1 MKLTIFTAN
10 CVGNP
15 ANALYPNKAEIEN
28 KEDMM
33 AVISRDHV
41 CAEFKNCHRSIDD
54 FLSSDVEVMD
64 CDNDHSDDPND
75 WITAEKYD
83 ELFPDVS
90 YILVP
95 SRNDGKVKGKR
106 STRPRHHIY
115 FPHSKITSAD
125 EVAGIKTRL
134 QEYAPFFDDNALDAA
149 RFIFGHTPSDIV
161 WHEGSRT
168 IDEFLDELDF
178 AEYDQSTQSIAEGSR
193 NSTMSHIAG
202 RLIKR
207 YGNTEKAHDIYLEKA
222 QLCSPPLED
231 SELALIWSSAVKFGK
246 KVQSQ
251 VGYVSP
257 EEFNKG
263 YSLKPDDYSDIGQA
277 KVLSREYEGELAFT
291 DSTDYMRYDGT
302 HWAESKQMAVGA
314 CEEFLDE
321 QLKEATA
328 AVEKAKKMLLDAGV
342 DKETVMTGGKALEK
356 VIDESSEKAFKEF
369 MMASKYYAFVMKRRD
384 MKFVTSALQ
393 AAKPMLLKK
402 ITDFDSQEFLL
413 NTPSATYDLRDG
425 SSKEHAAEDLITK
438 ITAVSPVTDGMDL
451 WLDALDSFFCSDKEL
466 IEYVQQIVG
475 LSAIGKVYVEA
486 LVIAYGEG
494 SNGKSTFWNTIA
506 RVLGTYSGT
515 ISADALTVGCKRN
528 VKPEMA
534 ELKGKRLVIA
544 AELEEGMRLNTS
556 IVKQLCS
563 TDEVTAEKKY
573 KDPFKYVPTHTLVLY
588 TNHLPK
594 VGAND
599 DGIWRRLIVIPFNAK
614 ITGSSDK
621 KNYADYLYE
630 SAGGAVLSWIIDG
643 AAKAIKNKYKLKTPK
658 IVEDA
663 INKYRE
669 NNDWL
674 SAFAEECCE
683 IDVTYTQK
691 SGEFYQEYRSY
702 CARTGEYT
710 RSTTDFY
717 AALENAGFERKKTKA
732 GIIVRGIR
740 LKSDFLDA

>member
-1 MKLTIFTAN
+1 MRLTIFSAS
-10 CVGNP
+10 CVGNA
-15 ANALYPNKAEIEN
+15 ANTIYPNKAVITN
-28 KEDMM
+28 KDDMIS
-33 AVISRDHV
+33 VIARDHV
-41 CAEFKNCHRSIDD
+41 CAEFKKAHRSIDD

-64 CDNDHSDDPND
+64 CDNDHSDNPKD
-75 WITAEKYD
+75 WITPEKYE
-83 ELFPDVS
+83 ELFPDVF
-90 YILVP
+90 YIIVP
-95 SRNDGKVKGKR
+95 SRNNGKVKGNK
-106 STRPRHHIY
+106 SARPRHHIY
-115 FPHSKITSAD
+115 FPHEPITVAD

-134 QEYAPFFDDNALDAA
+134 QEIAPFFDDNALDAA
-149 RFIFGHTPSDIV
+149 RFIFGHTPADIV

-168 IDEFLDELDF
+168 IVDFLDELDF
-178 AEYDQSTQSIAEGSR
+178 AEYDNNSQSIVEGSR

-202 RLIKR
+202 KLIKR
-207 YGNTEKAHDIYLEKA
+207 YGNTDKAHDIFLEKA
-222 QLCSPPLED
+222 ALCNPPLED
-231 SELALIWSSAVKFGK
+231 SELALIWSSAIKFGK

-277 KVLSREYEGELAFT
+277 KVLAREYERELAFT

-302 HWAESKQMAVGA
+302 HWSESKQLAVGA

-328 AVEKAKKMLLDAGV
+328 AVEKAKKSLLDAGV
-342 DKETVMTGGKALEK
+342 DKDVVMAGGKALEK
-356 VIDESSEKAFKEF
+356 AIDESSEKAFKEF
-369 MMASKYYAFVMKRRD
+369 VMASKYYAFVMKRRD
-384 MKFVTSALQ
+384 MKYVTSALQ

-402 ITDFDSQEFLL
+402 ITDFDNQEFLL
-413 NTPSATYDLRDG
+413 NTPTATFDLQNG
-425 SSKEHAAEDLITK
+425 NSKEHSAEDLITK
-438 ITAVSPVTDGMDL
+438 ITAVSPSDEGMDL
-451 WLDALDSFFCSDKEL
+451 WFSALDSFFCGDAEL
-466 IEYVQQIVG
+466 MDYVQQIVG

-588 TNHLPK
+588 TNHLPR

-614 ITGSSDK
+614 ITGNSDR
-621 KNYADYLYE
+621 KNYADFLYE
-630 SAGGAVLSWIIDG
+630 NAGGAVLSWIIEG
-643 AAKAIKNKYKLKTPK
+643 AEKAIKNKYKLKTPMV
-658 IVEDA
+658 VEAA

-669 NNDWL
+669 NNDWF
-674 SAFAEECCE
+674 SAFVDECCE
-683 IDVTYTQK
+683 VDVTFQQK

-717 AALENAGFERKKTKA
+717 TALENAGFERKKTKA
-732 GIIVRGIR
+732 GVIVRGIR
-740 LKSDFLDA
+740 LKSDFLDN

>member
-15 ANALYPNKAEIEN
+15 ANALYLNKAEIEN
-28 KEDMM
+28 KDDMM
-33 AVISRDHV
+33 TVISRDHV

-64 CDNDHSDDPND
+64 CDNDHSDDSKD

-106 STRPRHHIY
+106 SARPRHHIY
-115 FPHSKITSAD
+115 FPHSVIKSAD
-125 EVAGIKTRL
+125 EVSDIKTRL

-257 EEFNKG
+257 EDFNKG

-277 KVLSREYEGELAFT
+277 KVLAREYKGELAFT

-302 HWAESKQMAVGA
+302 HWAESKQLAVGA

-342 DKETVMTGGKALEK
+342 DKEAVMVGGKALEK

-413 NTPSATYDLRDG
+413 NAPDATYDLQDG
-425 SSKEHAAEDLITK
+425 SSKAHESEDLITK
-438 ITAVSPVTDGMDL
+438 MTAVSPSTEGMDL
-451 WLDALDSFFCSDKEL
+451 WMKALENFFCGDQEL
-466 IEYVQQIVG
+466 IDYVQQIVG

-563 TDEVTAEKKY
+563 TDEVSAEKKY

-588 TNHLPK
+588 TNHLPR

-599 DGIWRRLIVIPFNAK
+599 DGTWRRLIVIPFNAK
-614 ITGSSDK
+614 ISGKGDI
-621 KNYADYLYE
+621 KNYSDFLAE
-630 SAGGAVLSWIIDG
+630 KAGGAVLSWIIDG
-643 AAKAIKNKYKLKTPK
+643 AKKAIKNDYKLKSPK
-658 IVEDA
+658 VVQDA
-663 INKYRE
+663 INRYRE

-674 SAFAEECCE
+674 SSFIEECCE
-683 IDVTYTQK
+683 VNKSYEQK

-717 AALENAGFERKKTKA
+717 TGLEIAGFEKKKTKVGA
-732 GIIVRGIR
+732 VIRGIR
-740 LKSDFLDA
+740 LKSDFVD

>member
-1 MKLTIFTAN
+1 MKFTIYSAN
-10 CVGNP
+10 CAGNA
-15 ANALYPNKAEIEN
+15 ANTIYPNKAEITN
-28 KEDMM
+28 KEDMQS
-33 AVISRDHV
+33 VIARDHV
-41 CAEFKNCHRSIDD
+41 CGEFKKAHRSIDD
-54 FLSSDVEVMD
+54 FISSDVEVMD
-64 CDNDHSDDPND
+64 CDNDHSDNPED
-75 WITAEKYD
+75 WMTIEKYD
-83 ELFPDVS
+83 ELFPDVA
-90 YILVP
+90 YAIVP
-95 SRNDGKVKGKR
+95 SKNDGKVKRNK
-106 STRPRHHIY
+106 SARPRHHIY
-115 FPHSKITSAD
+115 FPHE
-125 EVAGIKTRL
+125 EVTDAGEIAGIKTRL

-149 RFIFGHTPSDIV
+149 RFIFGCTPSDIV
-161 WHEGSRT
+161 WHEGSKT
-168 IDEFLDELDF
+168 ITEFLDEMDF
-178 AEYDQSTQSIAEGSR
+178 AEYDQASQGIAEGSR

-202 RLIKR
+202 KLIKR

-251 VGYVSP
+251 VGYISP
-257 EEFNKG
+257 EVFNKG
-263 YSLKPDDYSDIGQA
+263 FSLKPDDYSDIGQA
-277 KVLSREYEGELAFT
+277 KVLSREYAGELAFT

-328 AVEKAKKMLLDAGV
+328 AVEKARKMLLDSGV
-342 DKETVMTGGKALEK
+342 DKESVMAGGKALEK
-356 VIDESSEKAFKEF
+356 AIDEGSEKAFKEF
-369 MMASKYYAFVMKRRD
+369 LMASKYYAFVMKRRD

-402 ITDFDSQEFLL
+402 ISDFDSQEFLL
-413 NTPSATYDLRDG
+413 NAPNATYDLQDG

-438 ITAVSPVTDGMDL
+438 MTAVSPSEEGMDL
-451 WLDALDSFFCSDKEL
+451 WKDALDSFFCSDNEL
-466 IEYVQQIVG
+466 IDYVQQIVG

-506 RVLGTYSGT
+506 KVLGTYSGT

-588 TNHLPK
+588 TNHLPR

-614 ITGSSDK
+614 ITGSSDR

-630 SAGGAVLSWIIDG
+630 NAGGAVLTWILDG
-643 AAKAIKNKYKLKTPK
+643 AAKAIKNEYKLKTPK
-658 IVEDA
+658 VVEDA

-669 NNDWL
+669 NNDWF
-674 SAFAEECCE
+674 SAFVEECCE
-683 IDVTYTQK
+683 VDSTYTQK

-717 AALENAGFERKKTKA
+717 TALENAGFERKRFKDGVK
-732 GIIVRGIR
+732 VRGIR
-740 LKSDFLDA
+740 LKSDFLDN

>member
-1 MKLTIFTAN
+1 MKFTIYSAN
-10 CVGNP
+10 CAGNA
-15 ANALYPNKAEIEN
+15 ANAVYPNKAEITN
-28 KEDMM
+28 KEDMQS
-33 AVISRDHV
+33 VIARDHV
-41 CAEFKNCHRSIDD
+41 CGEFKKAHRSIDD
-54 FLSSDVEVMD
+54 FISSDVEVMD
-64 CDNDHSDDPND
+64 CDNDHSDNPED
-75 WITAEKYD
+75 WMTIEKYE
-83 ELFPDVS
+83 ELFPDVA
-90 YILVP
+90 YAIVP
-95 SRNDGKVKGKR
+95 SKNDGKVKGNK
-106 STRPRHHIY
+106 SARPRHHIY
-115 FPHSKITSAD
+115 FPHEKVTDAG

-149 RFIFGHTPSDIV
+149 RFIFGCNPSDIV
-161 WHEGSRT
+161 WHEGSKT
-168 IDEFLDELDF
+168 ITEFLGEMDF
-178 AEYDQSTQSIAEGSR
+178 AEYDSASQGIAEGSR

-222 QLCSPPLED
+222 QLCNPPLED

-246 KVQSQ
+246 KVQAQ

-263 YSLKPDDYSDIGQA
+263 FSLKPDDYSDIGQA
-277 KVLSREYEGELAFT
+277 KVLSREYAGELAFT

-328 AVEKAKKMLLDAGV
+328 AVEKAKKMLLDSGV
-342 DKETVMTGGKALEK
+342 DKETVMAGGKALEK
-356 VIDESSEKAFKEF
+356 AIDEGSEKTFKEF
-369 MMASKYYAFVMKRRD
+369 VMASKYYAFMMKRRD
-384 MKFVTSALQ
+384 MKYVISALQ
-393 AAKPMLLKK
+393 AAKPMLLKN

-413 NTPSATYDLRDG
+413 NAPDATYDLQDG
-425 SSKEHAAEDLITK
+425 SSKEHEAEDLITK
-438 ITAVSPVTDGMDL
+438 MTAVSPSEDGMDL
-451 WLDALDSFFCSDKEL
+451 WKKALDSFFCGDKEL
-466 IEYVQQIVG
+466 IDYVQQIVG

-588 TNHLPK
+588 TTHLPR
-594 VGAND
+594 VGTND

-614 ITGSSDK
+614 ITGSSDI

-630 SAGGAVLSWIIDG
+630 NAGGAVLSWIIDG
-643 AAKAIKNKYKLKTPK
+643 AAKAIKNKYKLRTPK
-658 IVEDA
+658 VVEAA

-669 NNDWL
+669 NNDWF
-674 SAFAEECCE
+674 SAFVEECCE
-683 IDVTYTQK
+683 VDATYTQK
-691 SGEFYQEYRSY
+691 SGEFYHEYRSY

-717 AALENAGFERKKTKA
+717 TALENAGFERKRAKS
-732 GIIVRGIR
+732 GITVYGIR
-740 LKSDFLDA
+740 LKSDFLEE

>member
-1 MKLTIFTAN
+1 MKFTIYSAN
-10 CVGNP
+10 CAGNA
-15 ANALYPNKAEIEN
+15 ANAVYPNKAEITN
-28 KEDMM
+28 KEDMQS
-33 AVISRDHV
+33 VIARDHV
-41 CAEFKNCHRSIDD
+41 CGEFKKAHRSIDD
-54 FLSSDVEVMD
+54 FISSDVEVMD
-64 CDNDHSDDPND
+64 CDNDHSDNPED
-75 WITAEKYD
+75 WMTIEKYE
-83 ELFPDVS
+83 ELFPDVA
-90 YILVP
+90 YAIVP
-95 SRNDGKVKGKR
+95 SKNDGKVKGNK
-106 STRPRHHIY
+106 SARPRHHIY
-115 FPHSKITSAD
+115 FPHEKVTDAG

-149 RFIFGHTPSDIV
+149 RFIFGCNPSDIV
-161 WHEGSRT
+161 WHEGSKT
-168 IDEFLDELDF
+168 ITEFLGEMDF
-178 AEYDQSTQSIAEGSR
+178 TEYDSASQGIAEGSR

-222 QLCSPPLED
+222 QLCNPPLED

-246 KVQSQ
+246 KVQAQ

-263 YSLKPDDYSDIGQA
+263 FSLKPDDYSDIGQA
-277 KVLSREYEGELAFT
+277 KVLSREYAGELAFT

-328 AVEKAKKMLLDAGV
+328 AVEKAKKMLLDSGV
-342 DKETVMTGGKALEK
+342 DKETVMAGGKTLEK
-356 VIDESSEKAFKEF
+356 AIDEGSEKTFKEF
-369 MMASKYYAFVMKRRD
+369 VMASKYYAFVMKRRD
-384 MKFVTSALQ
+384 MKYVISALQ
-393 AAKPMLLKK
+393 AAKPMLLKN

-413 NTPSATYDLRDG
+413 NAPDATYDLQDG
-425 SSKEHAAEDLITK
+425 SSKEHEAEDLITK
-438 ITAVSPVTDGMDL
+438 MTAVSPSEDGMDL
-451 WLDALDSFFCSDKEL
+451 WKKALDSFFCGDKEL
-466 IEYVQQIVG
+466 IDYVQQIVG

-588 TNHLPK
+588 TNHLPR

-614 ITGSSDK
+614 ITGSSDI

-630 SAGGAVLSWIIDG
+630 NVGGAVLSWIIDG
-643 AAKAIKNKYKLKTPK
+643 AAKAIKNKYKLRTPK
-658 IVEDA
+658 VVEAA

-669 NNDWL
+669 NNDWF
-674 SAFAEECCE
+674 SAFVEECCE
-683 IDVTYTQK
+683 VDATYTQK
-691 SGEFYQEYRSY
+691 SGEFYHEYRSY

-717 AALENAGFERKKTKA
+717 TALENAGFERKRAKS
-732 GIIVRGIR
+732 GITVYGIR
-740 LKSDFLDA
+740 LKSDFLEE

>member
-1 MKLTIFTAN
+1 MRLTIFSAS
-10 CVGNP
+10 CVGNA
-15 ANALYPNKAEIEN
+15 ANTIYPNKAVITN
-28 KEDMM
+28 KDDMIS
-33 AVISRDHV
+33 VIARDHV
-41 CAEFKNCHRSIDD
+41 CAEFKKAHRSIDD

-64 CDNDHSDDPND
+64 CDNDHSDNPKD
-75 WITAEKYD
+75 WITPEKYE

-90 YILVP
+90 YIIVP
-95 SRNDGKVKGKR
+95 SRNDGKVKGNK
-106 STRPRHHIY
+106 SARPRHHIY
-115 FPHSKITSAD
+115 FPHEPITVAD

-134 QEYAPFFDDNALDAA
+134 QEIAPFFDDNALDAA
-149 RFIFGHTPSDIV
+149 RFIFGHTPADIV

-168 IDEFLDELDF
+168 IVDFLDELDF
-178 AEYDQSTQSIAEGSR
+178 AEYDNNSQSIVEGSR

-202 RLIKR
+202 KLIKR
-207 YGNTEKAHDIYLEKA
+207 YGNTDKAHDIFLEKA
-222 QLCSPPLED
+222 ALCNPPLED
-231 SELALIWSSAVKFGK
+231 SELALIWSSAIKFGK

-277 KVLSREYEGELAFT
+277 KVLAREYERELAFT

-302 HWAESKQMAVGA
+302 HWSESKQLAVGA

-328 AVEKAKKMLLDAGV
+328 AVEKAKKSLLDAGV
-342 DKETVMTGGKALEK
+342 DKDVVMAGGKALEK
-356 VIDESSEKAFKEF
+356 AIDESSEKAFKEF
-369 MMASKYYAFVMKRRD
+369 VMASKYYAFVMKRRD
-384 MKFVTSALQ
+384 MKYVTSALQ

-402 ITDFDSQEFLL
+402 ITDFDNQEFLL
-413 NTPSATYDLRDG
+413 NTPTATFDLQNG
-425 SSKEHAAEDLITK
+425 NSKEHSAEDLITK
-438 ITAVSPVTDGMDL
+438 ITAVSPSDEGMDL
-451 WLDALDSFFCSDKEL
+451 WFSALDSFFCGDAEL
-466 IEYVQQIVG
+466 MDYVQQIVG

-588 TNHLPK
+588 TNHLPR

-614 ITGSSDK
+614 ITGNSDR
-621 KNYADYLYE
+621 KNYADFLYE
-630 SAGGAVLSWIIDG
+630 NAGGAVLSWIIEG
-643 AAKAIKNKYKLKTPK
+643 AEKAIKNKYKLKTPMV
-658 IVEDA
+658 VEAA

-669 NNDWL
+669 NNDWF
-674 SAFAEECCE
+674 SAFVDECCE
-683 IDVTYTQK
+683 VDVTFQQK

-717 AALENAGFERKKTKA
+717 TALENAGFERKKTKA
-732 GIIVRGIR
+732 GVIVRGIR
-740 LKSDFLDA
+740 LKSDFLDN

>member
-1 MKLTIFTAN
+1 MKFTIYSAN
-10 CVGNP
+10 CIGNP
-15 ANALYPNKAEIEN
+15 ANALYHNKAEITN
-28 KEDMM
+28 KEDMLS
-33 AVISRDHV
+33 VIARDHV
-41 CAEFKNCHRSIDD
+41 CAEFKNYHRSIDD

-64 CDNDHSDDPND
+64 CDNDHSDNPED
-75 WITAEKYD
+75 WMTVEKYD
-83 ELFPDVS
+83 ELFPNVS

-106 STRPRHHIY
+106 SARPRHHIY

-149 RFIFGHTPSDIV
+149 RFIFGHAPADIV

-168 IDEFLDELDF
+168 VDEFLDEMDF
-178 AEYDQSTQSIAEGSR
+178 AEYDWATQSIAEGSR

-202 RLIKR
+202 KLIKR

-231 SELALIWSSAVKFGK
+231 SELAIIWSSAVKFGK

-257 EEFNKG
+257 EDFNKG
-263 YSLKPDDYSDIGQA
+263 FSLKPDDYSDIGQA
-277 KVLSREYEGELAFT
+277 KVVAREYCSELVYT

-302 HWAESKQMAVGA
+302 HWVESKQLSVGA
-314 CEEFLDE
+314 CEEFLDL
-321 QLKEATA
+321 QLSEAQVVFNMA
-328 AVEKAKKMLLDAGV
+328 MKKLIDGGI
-342 DKETVMTGGKALEK
+342 DKETILSGGKTLQKAVDEK
-356 VIDESSEKAFKEF
+356 TEQAYADFIKANTYK
-369 MMASKYYAFVMKRRD
+369 KFVMKRRD
-384 MKFVTSALQ
+384 MKFVTSTLQ
-393 AAKPMLLKK
+393 AAKPMLLKDIK
-402 ITDFDSQEFLL
+402 DFDKNEFML
-413 NTPSATYDLRDG
+413 NTPSGTYDLETG
-425 SSKEHAAEDLITK
+425 EMHEHKAEDLITK
-438 ITAVSPVTDGMDL
+438 ITAVSPCNEGREL
-451 WLDALDSFFCSDKEL
+451 WQKAISDFFCRDNDL
-466 IEYVQQIVG
+466 IDYVQQIVG

-528 VKPEMA
+528 VKPEKA

-563 TDEVTAEKKY
+563 TDEVSAEKKY

-588 TNHLPK
+588 TNHLPR

-599 DGIWRRLIVIPFNAK
+599 DGTWRRLIVIPFNAK
-614 ITGSSDK
+614 ISGKSDI
-621 KNYADYLYE
+621 KNYSDFLAE
-630 SAGGAVLSWIIDG
+630 KAGGAVLSWIIEG
-643 AAKAIKNKYKLKTPK
+643 AKKAIKNKYKLKTPK
-658 IVEDA
+658 VVENA

-674 SAFAEECCE
+674 FHFIEECCE
-683 IDVTYTQK
+683 VDITYTQK

-717 AALENAGFERKKTKA
+717 TGLEIAGFEKKKTKV
-732 GIIVRGIR
+732 GSVIKGIR
-740 LKSDFLDA
+740 LKSDFMD

>member
-28 KEDMM
+28 KDDMM
-33 AVISRDHV
+33 TVISRDHV

-106 STRPRHHIY
+106 SARPRHHIY

-149 RFIFGHTPSDIV
+149 RFIFGHTPTDIV

-168 IDEFLDELDF
+168 IDEFLDEMDF
-178 AEYDQSTQSIAEGSR
+178 AEYDQSTQSIGEGSR

-257 EEFNKG
+257 EDFNKG
-263 YSLKPDDYSDIGQA
+263 YSLKPNDYSDIGQA
-277 KVLSREYEGELAFT
+277 KVLSREYAGELAFT

-302 HWAESKQMAVGA
+302 HWAESKQLAVGA

-342 DKETVMTGGKALEK
+342 DKEAVMAGGKALEK

-369 MMASKYYAFVMKRRD
+369 VMASKYYAFVMKRRD
-384 MKFVTSALQ
+384 MKYVTSALQ
-393 AAKPMLLKK
+393 AAKPMLLKN
-402 ITDFDSQEFLL
+402 ITDFDSKEFLL
-413 NTPSATYDLRDG
+413 NAPDATYDLQDG
-425 SSKEHAAEDLITK
+425 SSKDHAAEDLITK
-438 ITAVSPVTDGMDL
+438 MTTVSPSTEGMDL
-451 WLDALDSFFCSDKEL
+451 WMKALDNFFCGDQEL
-466 IEYVQQIVG
+466 IDYVQQIVG

-563 TDEVTAEKKY
+563 TDEVSAEKKY

-588 TNHLPK
+588 TNHLPR

-599 DGIWRRLIVIPFNAK
+599 DGTWRRLIVIPFNAK
-614 ITGSSDK
+614 ISGKGDI
-621 KNYADYLYE
+621 KNYSDFLAE
-630 SAGGAVLSWIIDG
+630 KAGGAVLSWIIDG
-643 AAKAIKNKYKLKTPK
+643 AKKAIKNDYKLKSPK
-658 IVEDA
+658 VVQDA
-663 INKYRE
+663 INRYRE

-674 SAFAEECCE
+674 SSFIEECCE
-683 IDVTYTQK
+683 VNKSYEQK

-717 AALENAGFERKKTKA
+717 TGLEIAGFEKKKTKVGA
-732 GIIVRGIR
+732 VIRGIR
-740 LKSDFLDA
+740 LKSDFVD

>member
-1 MKLTIFTAN
+1 MRLTIFSAS
-10 CVGNP
+10 CVGNA
-15 ANALYPNKAEIEN
+15 ANTIYPNKAVITN
-28 KEDMM
+28 KDDMIS
-33 AVISRDHV
+33 VIARDHV
-41 CAEFKNCHRSIDD
+41 CAEFKKAHRSIDD

-64 CDNDHSDDPND
+64 CDNDHSDNPKD
-75 WITAEKYD
+75 WITPEKYE

-90 YILVP
+90 YIIVP
-95 SRNDGKVKGKR
+95 SRNNGKVKGNK
-106 STRPRHHIY
+106 SARPRHHIY
-115 FPHSKITSAD
+115 FPHEPITVAD

-134 QEYAPFFDDNALDAA
+134 QEIAPFFDDNALDAA
-149 RFIFGHTPSDIV
+149 RFIFGHTPADIV

-168 IDEFLDELDF
+168 IVDFLDELDF
-178 AEYDQSTQSIAEGSR
+178 AEYDNNSQSIVEGSR

-202 RLIKR
+202 KLIKR
-207 YGNTEKAHDIYLEKA
+207 YGNTDKAHDIFLEKA
-222 QLCSPPLED
+222 ALCNPPLED
-231 SELALIWSSAVKFGK
+231 SELALIWSSAIKFGK

-277 KVLSREYEGELAFT
+277 KVLAREYERELAFT

-302 HWAESKQMAVGA
+302 HWSESKQLAVGA

-328 AVEKAKKMLLDAGV
+328 AVEKAKKSLLDAGV
-342 DKETVMTGGKALEK
+342 DKDVVMAGGKALEK
-356 VIDESSEKAFKEF
+356 AIDESSEKAFKEF
-369 MMASKYYAFVMKRRD
+369 VMASKYYAFVMKRRD
-384 MKFVTSALQ
+384 MKYVTSALQ

-402 ITDFDSQEFLL
+402 ITDFDNQEFLL
-413 NTPSATYDLRDG
+413 NTPTATFDLQNG
-425 SSKEHAAEDLITK
+425 NSKEHSAEDLITK
-438 ITAVSPVTDGMDL
+438 ITAVSPSDEGMDL
-451 WLDALDSFFCSDKEL
+451 WFSALDSFFCGDAEL
-466 IEYVQQIVG
+466 MDYVQQIVG

-588 TNHLPK
+588 TNHLPR

-614 ITGSSDK
+614 ITGNSDR
-621 KNYADYLYE
+621 KNYADFLYE
-630 SAGGAVLSWIIDG
+630 NAGGAVLSWIIEG
-643 AAKAIKNKYKLKTPK
+643 AEKAIKNKYKLKTPMV
-658 IVEDA
+658 VEAA

-669 NNDWL
+669 NNDWF
-674 SAFAEECCE
+674 SAFVDECCE
-683 IDVTYTQK
+683 VDVTFQQK

-717 AALENAGFERKKTKA
+717 TALENAGFERKKTKA
-732 GIIVRGIR
+732 GVIVRGIR
-740 LKSDFLDA
+740 LKSDFLDN

>member
-1 MKLTIFTAN
+1 MRLTIFSAS
-10 CVGNP
+10 CVGNA
-15 ANALYPNKAEIEN
+15 ANTIYPNKAVITN
-28 KEDMM
+28 KDDMIS
-33 AVISRDHV
+33 VIARDHV
-41 CAEFKNCHRSIDD
+41 CAEFKKAHRSIDD

-64 CDNDHSDDPND
+64 CDNDHSDNPKD
-75 WITAEKYD
+75 WITPEKYE

-90 YILVP
+90 YIIVP
-95 SRNDGKVKGKR
+95 SRNDGKVKGNK
-106 STRPRHHIY
+106 SARPRHHIY
-115 FPHSKITSAD
+115 FPHEPITVAD

-134 QEYAPFFDDNALDAA
+134 QEIAPFFDDNALDAA
-149 RFIFGHTPSDIV
+149 RFIFGHTPADIV

-168 IDEFLDELDF
+168 IVDFLDELDF
-178 AEYDQSTQSIAEGSR
+178 AEYDNNSQSIVEGSR

-202 RLIKR
+202 KLIKR
-207 YGNTEKAHDIYLEKA
+207 YGNTDKAHDIFLEKA
-222 QLCSPPLED
+222 ALCNPPLED
-231 SELALIWSSAVKFGK
+231 SELALIWSSAIKFGK

-277 KVLSREYEGELAFT
+277 KVLAREYERELAFT

-302 HWAESKQMAVGA
+302 HWSESKQLAVGA

-328 AVEKAKKMLLDAGV
+328 AVEKAKKSLLDAGV
-342 DKETVMTGGKALEK
+342 DKDVVMAGGKALEK
-356 VIDESSEKAFKEF
+356 AIDESSEKAFKEF
-369 MMASKYYAFVMKRRD
+369 VMASKYYAFVMKRRD
-384 MKFVTSALQ
+384 MKYVTSALQ

-402 ITDFDSQEFLL
+402 ITDFDNQEFLL
-413 NTPSATYDLRDG
+413 NTPTATFDLQNG
-425 SSKEHAAEDLITK
+425 NSKEHSAEDLITK
-438 ITAVSPVTDGMDL
+438 ITAVSPSDEGMDL
-451 WLDALDSFFCSDKEL
+451 WFSSLDSFFCGDAEL
-466 IEYVQQIVG
+466 MDYVQQIVG

-588 TNHLPK
+588 TNHLPR

-614 ITGSSDK
+614 ITGNSDR
-621 KNYADYLYE
+621 KNYADFLYE
-630 SAGGAVLSWIIDG
+630 NAGGAVLSWIIEG
-643 AAKAIKNKYKLKTPK
+643 AEKVIKNKYKLKTPMV
-658 IVEDA
+658 VEAA

-669 NNDWL
+669 NNDWF
-674 SAFAEECCE
+674 SAFVDECCE
-683 IDVTYTQK
+683 VDVTFQQK

-717 AALENAGFERKKTKA
+717 TALENAGFERKKTKA
-732 GIIVRGIR
+732 GVIVRGIR
-740 LKSDFLDA
+740 LKSDFLDN

>member
-1 MKLTIFTAN
+1 MRLTIFSAS
-10 CVGNP
+10 CVGNA
-15 ANALYPNKAEIEN
+15 ANTIYPNKAVITN
-28 KEDMM
+28 KDDMIS
-33 AVISRDHV
+33 VIARDHV
-41 CAEFKNCHRSIDD
+41 CAEFKKAHRSIDD

-64 CDNDHSDDPND
+64 CDNDHSDNPKD
-75 WITAEKYD
+75 WITPEKYE

-90 YILVP
+90 YIIVP
-95 SRNDGKVKGKR
+95 SRNDGKVKGNK
-106 STRPRHHIY
+106 SARPRHHIY
-115 FPHSKITSAD
+115 FPHEPITVAD

-134 QEYAPFFDDNALDAA
+134 QEIAPFFDDNALDAA
-149 RFIFGHTPSDIV
+149 RFIFGHTPADIV

-168 IDEFLDELDF
+168 IVDFLDELDF
-178 AEYDQSTQSIAEGSR
+178 AEYDNNSQSIVEGSR

-202 RLIKR
+202 KLIKR
-207 YGNTEKAHDIYLEKA
+207 YGNTDKAHDIFLEKA
-222 QLCSPPLED
+222 ALCNPPLED
-231 SELALIWSSAVKFGK
+231 SELALIWSSAIKFGK

-277 KVLSREYEGELAFT
+277 KVLAREYERELAFT

-302 HWAESKQMAVGA
+302 QWSESKQLAVGA

-328 AVEKAKKMLLDAGV
+328 AVEKAKKSLLDAGV
-342 DKETVMTGGKALEK
+342 DKDVVMAGGKALEK
-356 VIDESSEKAFKEF
+356 AIDESSEKAFKEF
-369 MMASKYYAFVMKRRD
+369 VMTSKYYAFVMKRRD
-384 MKFVTSALQ
+384 MKYVTSALQ

-402 ITDFDSQEFLL
+402 ITDFDNQEFLL
-413 NTPSATYDLRDG
+413 NTPTATFDLQNG
-425 SSKEHAAEDLITK
+425 NSKEHSAEDLITK
-438 ITAVSPVTDGMDL
+438 ITAVSPSDEGMDL
-451 WLDALDSFFCSDKEL
+451 WFSALDSFFCGDAEL
-466 IEYVQQIVG
+466 MDYVQQIVG

-588 TNHLPK
+588 TNHLPR

-614 ITGSSDK
+614 ITGNSDR
-621 KNYADYLYE
+621 KNYADFLYE
-630 SAGGAVLSWIIDG
+630 NAGGAVLSWIIEG
-643 AAKAIKNKYKLKTPK
+643 AEKVIKNKYKLKTPMV
-658 IVEDA
+658 VEAA

-669 NNDWL
+669 NNDWF
-674 SAFAEECCE
+674 SAFVDECCE
-683 IDVTYTQK
+683 VDVTFQQK

-717 AALENAGFERKKTKA
+717 TALENAGFERKKTKA
-732 GIIVRGIR
+732 GVIVRGIR
-740 LKSDFLDA
+740 LKSDFLDN

>member
-1 MKLTIFTAN
+1 MELTIFTAN

-15 ANALYPNKAEIEN
+15 ANALYPNKAKIEN
-28 KEDMM
+28 KDDMM

-64 CDNDHSDDPND
+64 CDNDHSDDSND

-106 STRPRHHIY
+106 SARPRHHIY

-161 WHEGSRT
+161 WHEGNRT

-222 QLCSPPLED
+222 QLCSPPLEN

-246 KVQSQ
+246 KVQAQ

-277 KVLSREYEGELAFT
+277 KVLSREYAGELAFT

-342 DKETVMTGGKALEK
+342 DKEAVMAGGKALEK
-356 VIDESSEKAFKEF
+356 MIDESSEKAFKEF

-393 AAKPMLLKK
+393 AAKPMLLKN
-402 ITDFDSQEFLL
+402 ITDFDSKEFLL
-413 NTPSATYDLRDG
+413 NAPDATYDLRDG
-425 SSKEHAAEDLITK
+425 NSKEHAAEDLITK
-438 ITAVSPVTDGMDL
+438 ITVVSPGTDGMDL

-506 RVLGTYSGT
+506 RALGTYSGT

-614 ITGSSDK
+614 ITGSSDR

-630 SAGGAVLSWIIDG
+630 QAGGAVLSWIIDG
-643 AAKAIKNKYKLKTPK
+643 AEKAIKNRYKLKTPK
-658 IVEDA
+658 VVEAA

-674 SAFAEECCE
+674 SAFVEECCE
-683 IDVTYTQK
+683 VDITYTQK

-740 LKSDFLDA
+740 LKSDFLDS

>member
-1 MKLTIFTAN
+1 MRLTIFSAS
-10 CVGNP
+10 CVGNA
-15 ANALYPNKAEIEN
+15 ANTIYPNKAEITN
-28 KEDMM
+28 KDDM
-33 AVISRDHV
+33 ISIVARDHV
-41 CAEFKNCHRSIDD
+41 CAEFKKAHRSIDD
-54 FLSSDVEVMD
+54 FISSDVEVMD
-64 CDNDHSDDPND
+64 CDNDHSDNPKD
-75 WITAEKYD
+75 WITPKKYE

-90 YILVP
+90 YIIVP
-95 SRNDGKVKGKR
+95 SRNDGKVKGNK
-106 STRPRHHIY
+106 SARPRHHIY
-115 FPHSKITSAD
+115 FPHEPITVAD

-134 QEYAPFFDDNALDAA
+134 QEIAPFFDDNALDAA
-149 RFIFGHTPSDIV
+149 RFIFGHTPADIV

-168 IDEFLDELDF
+168 IVDFLDELDF
-178 AEYDQSTQSIAEGSR
+178 AEYDNNSQSIVEGSR

-202 RLIKR
+202 KIIKR
-207 YGNTEKAHDIYLEKA
+207 YGNTDKAHDIFLEKA
-222 QLCSPPLED
+222 ALCNPPLED
-231 SELALIWSSAVKFGK
+231 SELALIWSSAIKFGK

-302 HWAESKQMAVGA
+302 HWAESKQLAVGA

-328 AVEKAKKMLLDAGV
+328 AVEKAKKSLLDAGV
-342 DKETVMTGGKALEK
+342 DKDAVMAGGKALEK
-356 VIDESSEKAFKEF
+356 AIDESSEKTFKEF
-369 MMASKYYAFVMKRRD
+369 VMASKYYAFVMKRRD
-384 MKFVTSALQ
+384 MKYVTSALQ

-402 ITDFDSQEFLL
+402 ITDFDNQEFLL
-413 NTPSATYDLRDG
+413 NTPTATFDLQDG
-425 SSKEHAAEDLITK
+425 SSKEHSAEDLITK
-438 ITAVSPVTDGMDL
+438 ITAVSPDDEGMDL
-451 WLDALDSFFCSDKEL
+451 WLSALDSFFCGDAEL
-466 IEYVQQIVG
+466 MDYVQQIVG

-588 TNHLPK
+588 TNHLPR

-614 ITGSSDK
+614 ITGSGDK
-621 KNYADYLYE
+621 KNYADFLYE
-630 SAGGAVLSWIIDG
+630 NAGGAVLSWIIEG
-643 AAKAIKNKYKLKTPK
+643 AEKAIKNKYKLKVPK

-674 SAFAEECCE
+674 SAFIDECCE
-683 IDVTYTQK
+683 LDVTFQQK

-740 LKSDFLDA
+740 LKSDFLDS

>member
-1 MKLTIFTAN
+1 MKITIYSAN
-10 CVGNP
+10 CVGNA
-15 ANALYPNKAEIEN
+15 ANTIYPNKAEIEN

-41 CAEFKNCHRSIDD
+41 CGEFKNCHRSIDD

-64 CDNDHSDDPND
+64 CDNEHSDNPED
-75 WITAEKYD
+75 WIMAEKYE

-106 STRPRHHIY
+106 SARPRHHIY
-115 FPHSKITSAD
+115 FPHSKIISAD

-149 RFIFGHTPSDIV
+149 RFIFGCNPSDIV
-161 WHEGSRT
+161 WHEGSRN
-168 IDEFLDELDF
+168 IDEFLDEMDF
-178 AEYDQSTQSIAEGSR
+178 AKYDQSTQSIGEGSR

-246 KVQSQ
+246 KVQVQ

-257 EEFNKG
+257 EDFNKG
-263 YSLKPDDYSDIGQA
+263 FSLKPDDYSDIGQA
-277 KVLSREYEGELAFT
+277 KVLSREYAGELAFT

-302 HWAESKQMAVGA
+302 HWVESKQLAVGA

-321 QLKEATA
+321 QLKEATV

-342 DKETVMTGGKALEK
+342 DKEAVMAGGKALEK

-413 NTPSATYDLRDG
+413 NTPSATYDLWDG

-438 ITAVSPVTDGMDL
+438 ITAVSPGTDGMDL
-451 WLDALDSFFCSDKEL
+451 WLDALDSFFCSNKEL

-614 ITGSSDK
+614 ITGSSDR
-621 KNYADYLYE
+621 KNYADFLYE
-630 SAGGAVLSWIIDG
+630 KAGGAVLSWIIDG
-643 AAKAIKNKYKLKTPK
+643 AEKAIKNKYKLKTPK
-658 IVEDA
+658 VVEAA

-683 IDVTYTQK
+683 VDITYTQK

-740 LKSDFLDA
+740 LKSDFLDS